1 METDTSE
8 NNSQKFLY
16 IALATGFTA
25 RILFLIFFTDLNN
38 LEFYEYGAI
47 AQNLH
52 AGNGY
57 SLFYFSGDK
66 IEYKFNPDVKPF
78 ASAYIPPGYVF
89 FLYPFYFIND
99 LGIRNLFIIFFQILI
114 SIFVILL
121 LYKFTEL
128 LFDKKAALTAAFIYA
143 LLPEF
148 IVAVNSINIV
158 TFFHG
163 GVLIIFILLNNII
176 FHQVNYR
183 RWIFIGITFGV
194 FILFRGEE
202 LLFLF
207 TVILYF
213 LTKRLFK
220 PSLIILAVS
229 LITIFPWQL
238 RNMSV
243 FEELVPLSTSFG
255 VNFYRGHNPYA
266 VGVWADDEIAAQ
278 LKKYKDKANFE
289 LKMNQTMFSFGIQS
303 IKQNPARDLLLS
315 IEKII
320 YLWLFD
326 YNNPRTFHALYLI
339 PAFALIIFFII
350 GVYKFFSWEKHKY
363 ILFFLMYF
371 TFITFIFFT
380 LSRYQTMMKIALIP
394 FGAKGLL
401 MVSEKLYA
409 RFKN

>member
-1 METDTSE
+1 M
-8 NNSQKFLY
+8 
-16 IALATGFTA
+16 
-25 RILFLIFFTDLNN
+25 
-38 LEFYEYGAI
+38 